1 MGLGRITVKKLDKI
15 GLTNKYYA
23 VHDKLQTSIV
33 LRINEN
39 NVLYCAF
46 NNDVPLKNTESAAK
60 QHYDVVNENEFQK
73 KDGDSGY
80 LLIFD
85 SDSFNK
91 AAKSL
96 YPGKDAPEK
105 YAENNFDEWKKEC
118 YWCLWRWEDYYKY
131 HNGKN
136 LPTAPI
142 RKKKKDGYSYTGP
155 DGLPIITDDWGRVFE
170 TSEGIVA
177 RLNDTFRDLKIQGP
191 GSGKASAEPS
201 SVNTLNVLEQQKQI
215 ILYGPPGTGKT
226 FLARQLAAR
235 LLNRDDAEQPETP
248 APAEDSLPADGQ
260 GADEK
265 SKKESLNI
273 DKILDDAGK
282 DNRFAMVQF
291 HPGYSYSDFVEGIA
305 PGKEGFA
312 PTGRIFREV
321 AEKAAENPQQPCVL
335 IIDEINRARIA
346 DTFGELLYGLENRE
360 SPIDTALSHTL
371 GKLSVPKNLYI
382 IGTMNTAD
390 RTLAALDYALRRRF
404 AFCPVPAP
412 DPESSMIFNL
422 IPKESEGLCLYKR
435 IYEDVG
441 LAAAK
446 GVSPEDIR
454 PGPGYFMNTMGSK
467 LEGEALR
474 AYLKFK
480 LDYQLWPLL
489 QEYVKNGLLRA
500 RVKVGA
506 NRDHTIASEE
516 YHEELRA
523 LLQPGGG
530 AK

>member
-1 MGLGRITVKKLDKI
+1 MRKGTFEHVDTLQVAALGEGVGIEEVQGQI
-15 GLTNKYYA
+15 CNFY
-23 VHDKLQTSIV
+23 
-33 LRINEN
+33 
-39 NVLYCAF
+39 
-46 NNDVPLKNTESAAK
+46 SAA
-60 QHYDVVNENEFQK
+60 DTEK
-73 KDGDSGY
+73 KYKIAFYSNNGFYNGPSVKNVSKAKYVLFFDTDRNKDNKDNKDKKTPWLLAKVEGETTLRVLSAQDPEPAITLEAIKNRKGSYIYSFTSSDSKIKSCWMETDCVAKI
-80 LLIFD
+80 LRQIISPAARQWD
-85 SDSFNK
+85 SD
-91 AAKSL
+91 
-96 YPGKDAPEK
+96 
-105 YAENNFDEWKKEC
+105 
-118 YWCLWRWEDYYKY
+118 
-131 HNGKN
+131 
-136 LPTAPI
+136 I
-142 RKKKKDGYSYTGP
+142 
-155 DGLPIITDDWGRVFE
+155 
-170 TSEGIVA
+170 
-177 RLNDTFRDLKIQGP
+177 LK
-191 GSGKASAEPS
+191 
-201 SVNTLNVLEQQKQI
+201 QQKQI

-226 FLARQLAAR
+226 FQARQLAAR
-235 LLNRDDAEQPETP
+235 LLNRNDAEQPETA
-248 APAEDSLPADGQ
+248 APADGSLPADGQ

-474 AYLKFK
+474 AYLTFK

-500 RVKVGA
+500 RVKVGG

-523 LLQPGGG
+523 LLQSGGG

>member
-1 MGLGRITVKKLDKI
+1 MIDTTFTLVNKLHDALGKGVELEEKGIEKVQGQICNFYSAADKAKKYKIAFYSNNGFSNGPSVNNVSKADYVLFFDRDRKKEPWLLAKVEGEKTPRVLSAQDPEAAKKLEAI
-15 GLTNKYYA
+15 
-23 VHDKLQTSIV
+23 
-33 LRINEN
+33 
-39 NVLYCAF
+39 
-46 NNDVPLKNTESAAK
+46 
-60 QHYDVVNENEFQK
+60 QK
-73 KDGDSGY
+73 KGSY
-80 LLIFD
+80 FY
-85 SDSFNK
+85 SFTSK
-91 AAKSL
+91 DYGSCWMETDCVAKILRQIISPDFGRETQAARQ
-96 YPGKDAPEK
+96 
-105 YAENNFDEWKKEC
+105 W
-118 YWCLWRWEDYYKY
+118 
-131 HNGKN
+131 
-136 LPTAPI
+136 
-142 RKKKKDGYSYTGP
+142 
-155 DGLPIITDDWGRVFE
+155 
-170 TSEGIVA
+170 
-177 RLNDTFRDLKIQGP
+177 DLDILK
-191 GSGKASAEPS
+191 
-201 SVNTLNVLEQQKQI
+201 QQKQI

-235 LLNRDDAEQPETP
+235 LLNRNDAERPETA
-248 APAEDSLPADGQ
+248 APADDSLPADGQ

-404 AFCPVPAP
+404 AFCPVLAP

-500 RVKVGA
+500 RVKVGG

>member
-1 MGLGRITVKKLDKI
+1 MRKGTFEHVKTLQVAALGEGVGIEEVQGQI
-15 GLTNKYYA
+15 CNFY
-23 VHDKLQTSIV
+23 
-33 LRINEN
+33 
-39 NVLYCAF
+39 
-46 NNDVPLKNTESAAK
+46 SAADTEKKYKIAFYSNNGFPNGPSVKNVSKADYVLFFDTDRKEDKPWLLAEVEGEKTLRVLSAETIGKLTK
-60 QHYDVVNENEFQK
+60 QDPEAAIKLKAIQNDKGSYFYSFNSTDYPSCWMETDCVAKILRQIISPDFEW
-73 KDGDSGY
+73 
-80 LLIFD
+80 D
-85 SDSFNK
+85 SD
-91 AAKSL
+91 
-96 YPGKDAPEK
+96 
-105 YAENNFDEWKKEC
+105 
-118 YWCLWRWEDYYKY
+118 
-131 HNGKN
+131 
-136 LPTAPI
+136 I
-142 RKKKKDGYSYTGP
+142 
-155 DGLPIITDDWGRVFE
+155 
-170 TSEGIVA
+170 
-177 RLNDTFRDLKIQGP
+177 LK
-191 GSGKASAEPS
+191 
-201 SVNTLNVLEQQKQI
+201 QQKQI

-226 FLARQLAAR
+226 FQARQLAAR

-248 APAEDSLPADGQ
+248 APADDSLPADGQ

-404 AFCPVPAP
+404 AFCPVLAP

-454 PGPGYFMNTMGSK
+454 PGPGYFMNTMDTK

-523 LLQPGGG
+523 LLQSGGG

>member
-1 MGLGRITVKKLDKI
+1 MRKGTFEHVEALQDALGKGVEREEKGIEEVQGQICNFYSAADTAKKYKI
-15 GLTNKYYA
+15 AFYSNNGFPNGPS
-23 VHDKLQTSIV
+23 V
-33 LRINEN
+33 N
-39 NVLYCAF
+39 NVSKADYVLFFDIDRYK
-46 NNDVPLKNTESAAK
+46 NNKDKKPPWLLAKVEGEKTLRVLSAETIGKLTK
-60 QHYDVVNENEFQK
+60 QDLEAAIKLEAIQK
-73 KDGDSGY
+73 KGSYFYSFNSNSTVYNSCWMETDCVAKILRQIISPDFGRETQAARQW
-80 LLIFD
+80 D
-85 SDSFNK
+85 SD
-91 AAKSL
+91 
-96 YPGKDAPEK
+96 
-105 YAENNFDEWKKEC
+105 
-118 YWCLWRWEDYYKY
+118 
-131 HNGKN
+131 
-136 LPTAPI
+136 I
-142 RKKKKDGYSYTGP
+142 
-155 DGLPIITDDWGRVFE
+155 
-170 TSEGIVA
+170 
-177 RLNDTFRDLKIQGP
+177 LK
-191 GSGKASAEPS
+191 
-201 SVNTLNVLEQQKQI
+201 QQKQI

-235 LLNRDDAEQPETP
+235 LLNRNDAERPETA
-248 APAEDSLPADGQ
+248 APADDSLPADGQ

-371 GKLSVPKNLYI
+371 GKLSVPKNLYV

-422 IPKESEGLCLYKR
+422 IPKESEVLCLYRR

-500 RVKVGA
+500 RVKVGG

-516 YHEELRA
+516 YREELRA

>member
-1 MGLGRITVKKLDKI
+1 MRKGTFEHVDTLQVAALGEGVGIEEVQGQICNFYSAADTATKYKI
-15 GLTNKYYA
+15 AFYSNNGFYNGPS
-23 VHDKLQTSIV
+23 V
-33 LRINEN
+33 N
-39 NVLYCAF
+39 NVSKAEYVLFFDTDRNKDNKDNKDKKTPWLLAKVEGETTLRVLSAQ
-46 NNDVPLKNTESAAK
+46 DPEPAITLEAIKNRKGSYIYSFTSSDSKIKSCWMETDCVAKILRQIISPAAR
-60 QHYDVVNENEFQK
+60 QW
-73 KDGDSGY
+73 
-80 LLIFD
+80 D
-85 SDSFNK
+85 SD
-91 AAKSL
+91 
-96 YPGKDAPEK
+96 
-105 YAENNFDEWKKEC
+105 
-118 YWCLWRWEDYYKY
+118 
-131 HNGKN
+131 
-136 LPTAPI
+136 I
-142 RKKKKDGYSYTGP
+142 
-155 DGLPIITDDWGRVFE
+155 
-170 TSEGIVA
+170 
-177 RLNDTFRDLKIQGP
+177 LK
-191 GSGKASAEPS
+191 
-201 SVNTLNVLEQQKQI
+201 QQKQI

-226 FLARQLAAR
+226 FQARQLAAR
-235 LLNRDDAEQPETP
+235 LLNRNDAEQPETA
-248 APAEDSLPADGQ
+248 APADGSLPADGQ

-474 AYLKFK
+474 AYLTFK

-500 RVKVGA
+500 RVKVGG

-523 LLQPGGG
+523 LLQSGGG